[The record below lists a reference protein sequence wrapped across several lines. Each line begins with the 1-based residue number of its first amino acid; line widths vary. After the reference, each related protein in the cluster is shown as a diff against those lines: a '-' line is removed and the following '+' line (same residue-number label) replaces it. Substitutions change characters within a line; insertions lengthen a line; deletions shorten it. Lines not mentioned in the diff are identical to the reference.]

1 MGGGGDIPVFSIIA
15 EQIQGDGNLIRSR
28 RRGGAPGGGGSTEL
42 PRSRG
47 LMMSGA
53 GGGGGGG
60 DDGSLEGSASAT
72 MYIKKTVSVRRLM
85 LFRMCEIKFQYINII
100 THKSRGEVSTCPFDR
115 IKH

>member
-1 MGGGGDIPVFSIIA
+1 MEKIYIVFMTVGGGGNIPVVSIIA

-42 PRSRG
+42 PMSRG

-72 MYIKKTVSVRRLM
+72 MYI
-85 LFRMCEIKFQYINII
+85 
-100 THKSRGEVSTCPFDR
+100 
-115 IKH
+115 

>member
-1 MGGGGDIPVFSIIA
+1 MEKIYIVFMTVWGGDIPVVSIIA

-72 MYIKKTVSVRRLM
+72 MYIKKQ
-85 LFRMCEIKFQYINII
+85 C
-100 THKSRGEVSTCPFDR
+100 
-115 IKH
+115 